1 RPFTICHSSSTT
13 LMTGASAPSLH
24 DARPISPCSV
34 AVTGAGGLNEAPA
47 PTYADNTNAGTA
59 TASYTFAGDA
69 NHAGSNGSKTFA
81 IGQAASTVTVTCPAT
96 AQTYTGAAIDACT
109 ATVTGANLNLTVT
122 PSYGNNVNVGTATAS
137 YTFAADANHAGSTD
151 SKTFAIGKATS
162 TVTVSCPTAAQ
173 TYTGSAI
180 EACTAKATG
189 AGGLNQTLTVGY
201 TNNVNVGTANASASY
216 TGDGNHEGNSN

>member
-1 RPFTICHSSSTT
+1 GSSDSKPFTIGQATSTT
-13 LMTGASAPSLH
+13 LVSCATGPFTFTGSAQT
-24 DARPISPCSV
+24 PCSV
-34 AVTGAGGLNEAPA
+34 AVTGAGGLNEAPT

-109 ATVTGANLNLTVT
+109 ATAQDGPAAALAACSAAATGAGGLNQTLTAG
-122 PSYGNNVNVGTATAS
+122 YANNVNVGTATAS
-137 YTFAADANHAGSTD
+137 DTYAGDGNHAGS
-151 SKTFAIGKATS
+151 SNSATFAIGQATS

-173 TYTGSAI
+173 TY
-180 EACTAKATG
+180 
-189 AGGLNQTLTVGY
+189 
-201 TNNVNVGTANASASY
+201 
-216 TGDGNHEGNSN
+216 